1 MDGKGKSRRILSCFL
16 AGVLLLTGSA
26 GLVMAEE
33 PESVPVYGEGL
44 CQHHPEHTTE
54 CGYQEASPGNPCG
67 HVHTEDCYT
76 ADDSGEEI
84 LNCQH
89 VHDENCGYAEATE
102 GSPCQYV
109 CQICSESQEAEEPEE
124 PEVVITDSTPEPE
137 PVPTEEASVTEEPE
151 ETNTLTAA
159 EITSWS
165 WVDPDGNLQET
176 EGTWVLGA
184 AGASQENPLTREAL
198 EGLLPRQIQAV
209 TAQGETVT
217 LDLVWDLS
225 AVPEE
230 GIAEGTHTFTA
241 GLPEGYVLG
250 EGVKGL
256 EAEVEIG
263 GADTYAVSPDELTNF
278 TVPGLSPE
286 GTTINVF
293 DYWVKSNADDEE
305 YKGIFDEG
313 INVGH
318 QLKFGKGMGQSAVDP
333 NALNETTVNHWTLT
347 SDVRQGIVHNV
358 LEDGYPRLSV
368 TAGQGN
374 TDGLNGESLKYLFDP
389 ETDQDARAVY
399 ENAKGLLQVDKNG
412 YYYYNSQANFAE
424 LNTST
429 KQFTLYKEPAV
440 YAAGSSPDGQFFP
453 FNSGTKVFSKNAAEE
468 IEMAKI
474 NAVGEAVNGGTET
487 ATMNHYFGL
496 TMTTRFIQDNQGHT
510 KPLAQGGKPVTYE
523 FSGDDDVWVFI
534 DDVLVA
540 DLGGIHDMATLKIDF
555 STGDIIINEIGTD
568 EYDGQ
573 TYNIKK
579 ESTLKQQFQNAGK
592 VNSTSWSENTFADKT
607 YHTLKFFY
615 LERGNTDSNMSLK
628 FNLVTIP
635 ESSVIKVD
643 QTGEPVDGAKFELQ
657 TMNGTTI
664 ASGETNSQGEFVF
677 YDDNDYP
684 LSIDE
689 IYQQC
694 SEDTGDTTRLK
705 LVETKVPAGYRSNGD
720 MILYFHTSPDG
731 EHVLLLSENHWDTG
745 AYAMPRVTT
754 TLPTS
759 VKLYNNQGT
768 FVKEKD
774 PAKAGVLFAV
784 IMKKGEQENTWYPVY
799 GDPLNGWTVAETLS
813 WDTIRT
819 AVLENIKL
827 EHDYRFRLTPSGS
840 YQVTIDNLP
849 GDIKTYY
856 YMTSGDLAKTK
867 YTVAYYYSTASD
879 LNEVNETN
887 TYLMNPQGEPDLMSR
902 VYSADLYVPNIKNRL
917 LIQKVDEELKPVN
930 GVEFALYKET
940 DLEEFNG
947 QSSSGKQVYVDS
959 TDPKKQLVIKNKNGN
974 PQELVDPYDSR
985 TTEYITE
992 TIDLDGGGVFPTS
1005 GKGILECGTYYLV
1018 ETKTPEGY
1026 VSDHT
1031 AVKVVVDHTGVYAH
1045 AGTAEDNIS
1054 VLKGVGSVV
1063 RSMVQFAVDDKVDTT
1078 LNTIKAGLGTVTY
1091 ENGSFSG
1098 DDASVDWNGQK
1109 ILHLTYANNHHVL
1122 DYGVTGATEEGNLE
1136 NLTLTAKA
1144 GWSKLFIRQCLAH
1157 DDNTDTS
1164 LKTDLKDQDI
1174 TKLFSGTTIVRVKN
1188 QSVGN
1193 LKISKT
1199 VTGDGSDSNKE
1210 FTFTITLTGE
1220 KPGISAGATFA
1231 YVKGNERG
1239 TVILDAN
1246 GTVSIQDDNGTN
1258 QPIQLKDGETLTI
1271 LNLPVGTHFEIKE
1284 VSVPGYTPSVIVDG
1298 VTQENGTAE
1307 GTISHVPTENGTVDI
1322 TTEVAYTN
1330 TFSNDVSVSLQGK
1343 KTLDGGNLKDGEFTF
1358 ALDRT
1363 DSGDKKA
1370 VVMPEDLTAVV
1381 KANGTFAFE
1390 NIIFK
1395 QAGTYT
1401 FSITEQRPEGADPY
1415 ANGTEYDTHIATVTV
1430 EVKAG
1435 ANELLEATVSYDNA
1449 GAPSESDQANIQQA
1463 AFTNYVV
1470 DDFSFTKT
1478 DKGGMSGKK
1487 LQGAV
1492 FAMYRL
1498 ACTDEKHD
1506 HASSQIKVSDAEKG
1520 TIDPSYEYI
1529 NCWELVTTSTSGEN
1543 GLVSFENLRVTGEY
1557 RLVEIQAP
1565 AGYTLPNGQWRIKYT
1580 DDGRFGPIE
1589 GEGQVGKPV
1598 AIGVVE
1604 GSREYYIMNYQ
1615 PTELPVSGNRG
1626 IRIFAAAGGTLM
1638 LAGGLGLLW
1647 YKKRKPRRT
1656 A

>member
-44 CQHHPEHTTE
+44 CQHHPEHTAE
-54 CGYQEASPGNPCG
+54 CGYQEASPGNLCG

-124 PEVVITDSTPEPE
+124 PEEVITDSSLE

-198 EGLLPRQIQAV
+198 ESLLPRQIQAV

-230 GIAEGTHTFTA
+230 GLAEGTHTFTA

-263 GADTYAVSPDELTNF
+263 GAETYAVSPDELTNF

-293 DYWVKSNADDEE
+293 DYWVKSNADDEK
-305 YKGIFDEG
+305 YNGIFDEG
-313 INVGH
+313 INNGH
-318 QLKFGKGMGQSAVDP
+318 QLKFGKGMGQSFVDSNSPNPP
-333 NALNETTVNHWTLT
+333 NATTVNHWTQT
-347 SDVRQGIVHNV
+347 SDVRQGIVYNV

-374 TDGLNGESLKYLFDP
+374 TAGLNGESLKYLFDP
-389 ETDQDARAVY
+389 ETDQAARAVY
-399 ENAKGLLQVDKNG
+399 ENAKGLLQVNGDG

-424 LNTST
+424 LNTIT
-429 KQFTLYKEPAV
+429 NQFTLYKEKAV

-453 FNSGTKVFSKNAAEE
+453 FNSGTQVFSKNAAGE

-474 NAVGEAVNGGTET
+474 NAVGGAVEGGTEP

-510 KPLAQGGKPVTYE
+510 KPQTQGGKPVTYE

-555 STGDIIINEIGTD
+555 STGAIIINEQET
-568 EYDGQ
+568 
-573 TYNIKK
+573 NIKK
-579 ESTLKQQFQNAGK
+579 TSTLKQQFEKAGK
-592 VNSTSWSENTFADKT
+592 YNSTSWRGNTFADKT

-694 SEDTGDTTRLK
+694 SADTGDTTKLK

-768 FVKEKD
+768 FVKEED

-819 AVLENIKL
+819 AVLENIRL

-856 YMTSGDLAKTK
+856 YMTGGKLENTK

-879 LNEVNETN
+879 LNQVDGTN
-887 TYLMNPQGEPDLMSR
+887 TYLMNPQNIPDQMSR

-917 LIQKVDEELKPVN
+917 LIQKVDEELNPVN
-930 GVEFALYKET
+930 GVEFALYKSE
-940 DLEEFNG
+940 DLEPVADTTEI
-947 QSSSGKQVYVDS
+947 SPEKQIYVDS
-959 TDPKKQLVIKNKNGN
+959 EDSTKKLAIS
-974 PQELVDPYDSR
+974 EDAIPYDKR
-985 TTEYITE
+985 TTKHIEE
-992 TIDLDGGGVFPTS
+992 TIDLEGGGVFPTS
-1005 GKGILECGTYYLV
+1005 EKGILKCGTYYLV
-1018 ETKTPEGY
+1018 EINTPEGY

-1031 AVKVVVDHTGVYAH
+1031 AVKVVVDNTGVYAH
-1045 AGTAEDNIS
+1045 AGTEEDNIS

-1098 DDASVDWNGQK
+1098 DDASVVWDGEE
-1109 ILHLTYANNHHVL
+1109 ILHLTYANKYNVL
-1122 DYGVTGATEEGNLE
+1122 DYGVTGATKEGNLE
-1136 NLTLTAKA
+1136 DLTLTAEE
-1144 GWSKLFIRQCLAH
+1144 GWSKLFIRQCYNH
-1157 DDNTDTS
+1157 DGNTDTS
-1164 LKTDLKDQDI
+1164 LKTNLKDQDI

-1193 LKISKT
+1193 LQISKQ
-1199 VTGDGSDSNKE
+1199 VEGDTPNNE
-1210 FTFTITLTGE
+1210 QVFTFEIKLYPGKGTEPAQTYTYNYKTSDGQTGTVQVNSEGKVTPNITL
-1220 KPGISAGATFA
+1220 K
-1231 YVKGNERG
+1231 N
-1239 TVILDAN
+1239 N
-1246 GTVSIQDDNGTN
+1246 
-1258 QPIQLKDGETLTI
+1258 ETLTI
-1271 LNLPVGTHFEIKE
+1271 LNLPVETQFEINE
-1284 VSVPGYTPSVIVDG
+1284 VSVPGYTPSVTVNG
-1298 VTQENGTAE
+1298 KAQESSTAE
-1307 GTISHVPTENGTVDI
+1307 GTISHVPTEDGTVDI

-1330 TFSNDVSVSLQGK
+1330 TFSKDVSVSLQGK
-1343 KTLDGGNLKDGEFTF
+1343 KTLDGRTLREGEFTF

-1363 DSGDKKA
+1363 DSGAKEA
-1370 VVMPEDLTAVV
+1370 VVMPEKREVSV
-1381 KANGTFAFE
+1381 NENGDFAFE

-1395 QAGTYT
+1395 QDGTYT
-1401 FSITEQRPEGADPY
+1401 FSITEKQPEGADPY
-1415 ANGTEYDTHIATVTV
+1415 AKGTEYDTHTATVTV
-1430 EVKAG
+1430 EVKAD
-1435 ANELLEATVSYDNA
+1435 ANELLTATVSYDNA
-1449 GAPSESDQANIQQA
+1449 GAPSEEDQKVTDQA

-1470 DDFSFTKT
+1470 DNFEFTKT
-1478 DKGGMSGKK
+1478 DKGGMGENGKK

-1498 ACTDEKHD
+1498 ECTDTIHTEAD
-1506 HASSQIKVSDAEKG
+1506 HANSLIKVSDAQDG
-1520 TIDPSYEYI
+1520 TIDSSYEYRD
-1529 NCWELVTTSTSGEN
+1529 CWKLVTISTSGTD
-1543 GLVSFENLRVTGEY
+1543 GLVSFENLRVTDEY

-1565 AGYTLPNGQWRIKYT
+1565 AGYTLPNGQWRITYT
-1580 DDGRFGPIE
+1580 NGQFGPIE
-1589 GEGQVGKPV
+1589 GQGQVGKPV
-1598 AIGVVE
+1598 AIGVAGV
-1604 GSREYYIMNYQ
+1604 EYYIMNYQ

>member
-1 MDGKGKSRRILSCFL
+1 MIEKEGGERSMDGKGKSRRILSCFL

-44 CQHHPEHTTE
+44 CQHHPEHTAE
-54 CGYQEASPGNPCG
+54 CGYQEASPGNLCG

-198 EGLLPRQIQAV
+198 ESLLPRQIQAV

-374 TDGLNGESLKYLFDP
+374 TAGLNGESLKYLFDP
-389 ETDQDARAVY
+389 ETDQAARAVY
-399 ENAKGLLQVDKNG
+399 ENAKGLLQVNGDG
-412 YYYYNSQANFAE
+412 YYYYDSQANFAE

-429 KQFTLYKEPAV
+429 NQFTLYKEPAV
-440 YAAGSSPDGQFFP
+440 YAAGKSPNGQFFP
-453 FNSGTKVFSKNAAEE
+453 FNSGTEVFSKNAAGE

-474 NAVGEAVNGGTET
+474 NAVGGAVEGGTEP

-510 KPLAQGGKPVTYE
+510 KPQDQDGKPVTYE

-555 STGDIIINEIGTD
+555 STGEIIINEQETA
-568 EYDGQ
+568 
-573 TYNIKK
+573 
-579 ESTLKQQFQNAGK
+579 STLKQQFVNAGK
-592 VNSTSWSENTFADKT
+592 DNATSWSGNTFADRT

-643 QTGEPVDGAKFELQ
+643 QTGQPVEGAEFTLWAGEKKK
-657 TMNGTTI
+657 GVKI
-664 ASGETNSQGEFVF
+664 ATGRTNSRGEFIF
-677 YDDNDYP
+677 YNDEDFP

-689 IYQQC
+689 IYQEY
-694 SEDTGDTTRLK
+694 EDYEK
-705 LVETKVPAGYRSNGD
+705 LTLEETYVPDGYRSSGD
-720 MILYFHTSPDG
+720 MILSFYQSPD
-731 EHVLLLSENHWDTG
+731 EEQVLLLSENHWDTG
-745 AYAMPRVTT
+745 AYAMTRVTT
-754 TLPTS
+754 TLPTK
-759 VKLYNNQGT
+759 VKVDINGNNKFDEGETQ
-768 FVKEKD
+768 D
-774 PAKAGVLFAV
+774 PAQAGVMFAV
-784 IMKKGEQENTWYPVY
+784 VMQKQDDDGNSWFPVY
-799 GDPLNGWTVAETLS
+799 GDPLNGWTVAEDGS
-813 WDTIRT
+813 WASILNAVQQNLRLGHDHRFALT
-819 AVLENIKL
+819 A
-827 EHDYRFRLTPSGS
+827 SGS

-856 YMTSGDLAKTK
+856 YMTGQNMSQTK
-867 YTVAYYYSTASD
+867 YTVAYYYSTAENLD
-879 LNEVNETN
+879 GITKEN
-887 TYLMNPQGEPDLMSR
+887 TYLMNPPDTENQMNR
-902 VYSADLYVPNIKNRL
+902 VFSADLYVPNIKNRL
-917 LIQKVDEELKPVN
+917 LIQKVDEELNAVN
-930 GVEFALYKET
+930 GVEFALYKSG
-940 DLEEFNG
+940 DLELVTDTTEI
-947 QSSSGKQVYVDS
+947 SPEKQIYVDS
-959 TDPKKQLVIKNKNGN
+959 EDSNKKLVIRDN
-974 PQELVDPYDSR
+974 VTPYDSR
-985 TTEYITE
+985 TTEHITE

-1005 GKGILECGTYYLV
+1005 KKGILECDTYYLV
-1018 ETKTPEGY
+1018 ETNTPEGY

-1098 DDASVDWNGQK
+1098 DAASVDWNRQK
-1109 ILHLTYANNHHVL
+1109 ILHLTYANNYNVL
-1122 DYGVTGATEEGNLE
+1122 DYGVTEATEEGNLE
-1136 NLTLTAKA
+1136 DLTLTAES
-1144 GWSKLFIRQCLAH
+1144 GWSKLFIRQCYNH
-1157 DDNTDTS
+1157 DGNTDTS
-1164 LKTDLKDQDI
+1164 LKTNLKDQDI

-1210 FTFTITLTGE
+1210 FTFAITLTGE

-1239 TVILDAN
+1239 TVILDGN
-1246 GTVSIQDDNGTN
+1246 GTVSIQGDNDTN
-1258 QPIQLKDGETLTI
+1258 QPIQLKHGERLTI

-1307 GTISHVPTENGTVDI
+1307 GTISHVTREDGTVDI

-1343 KTLDGGNLKDGEFTF
+1343 KTLDGGNLSEGDFTF

-1363 DSGDKKA
+1363 DSGDEEA
-1370 VVMPEDLTAVV
+1370 VVMPEDLTASV
-1381 KANGTFAFE
+1381 KADGTFAFE

-1395 QAGTYT
+1395 EAGTYT
-1401 FSITEQRPEGADPY
+1401 FSITEQQLEGADP
-1415 ANGTEYDTHIATVTV
+1415 NENKIEYDTHTATVTV
-1430 EVKAG
+1430 EVKADVNG
-1435 ANELLEATVSYDNA
+1435 LLTATVSYDNA
-1449 GAPSESDQANIQQA
+1449 GAPSEEDQKVTDKA
-1463 AFTNYVV
+1463 AFTNCVV
-1470 DDFSFTKT
+1470 DNFEFTKT

-1498 ACTDEKHD
+1498 ECTDETHTEAD
-1506 HASSQIKVSDAEKG
+1506 HANSLIKVSDAQSG
-1520 TIDPSYEYI
+1520 TIDSSYEYK
-1529 NCWELVTTSTSGEN
+1529 NCWKLVTTSTSGEN

-1565 AGYTLPNGQWRIKYT
+1565 AGYTLPNGQWRITYT
-1580 DDGRFGPIE
+1580 NDQFGPIA

-1598 AIGVVE
+1598 AIGVAD
-1604 GSREYYIMNYQ
+1604 GSGEYYIMNYQ